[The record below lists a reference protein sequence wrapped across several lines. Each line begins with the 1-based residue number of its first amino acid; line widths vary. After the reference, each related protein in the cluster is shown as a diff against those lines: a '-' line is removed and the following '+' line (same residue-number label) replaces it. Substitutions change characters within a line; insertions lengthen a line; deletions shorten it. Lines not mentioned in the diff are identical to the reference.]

1 MRSVGFRSRVAAI
14 PSNPLSAGYGAS
26 VFRNGSFDMGEY
38 EIRIEQGFG
47 VVLLGYGEKQHQTI
61 VAMAQVY
68 SMFAQAITN
77 HDNGRTSLN
86 ISA

>member
-38 EIRIEQGFG
+38 EIRIEQWSGAVFPLCG
-47 VVLLGYGEKQHQTI
+47 AKQNQNT
-61 VAMAQVY
+61 VSMAPMY
-68 SMFAQAITN
+68 SMFAPAITN

>member
-26 VFRNGSFDMGEY
+26 VFLSCSFDRGKDET
-38 EIRIEQGFG
+38 RIEQCFG
-47 VVLLGYGEKQHQTI
+47 VFLLWYGEKNHQTI

>member
-26 VFRNGSFDMGEY
+26 FFCNDSLDVGKY
-38 EIRIEQGFG
+38 ERKVKQCFCAFFFG
-47 VVLLGYGEKQHQTI
+47 DGKKHHQTI

>member
-14 PSNPLSAGYGAS
+14 PSNPLSVGDGSS
-26 VFRNGSFDMGEY
+26 VFRNDSLEGGKY
-38 EIRIEQGFG
+38 ETRIKQWSG
-47 VVLLGYGEKQHQTI
+47 VVLLWEGKKQHQTI